1 MPTSRKTRGLI
12 VILAGAV
19 AACGAQSADDQFA
32 EQPPADEQ
40 LAEQPVEEPMSI
52 LTAEIES
59 RINAAREAVASFS
72 DRAQAE
78 AAGYTQQL
86 TECVASAEG
95 GQGFHFANPE
105 LIGDG
110 GQLDALQPEVL
121 LYEPQADGSF
131 RLVGFAYA
139 LPRADWTAP
148 EPPTFLG
155 QPMTA
160 NEELGVWTLRV
171 WTVDNPNGTFAD
183 WNPNVSCVPGEGETE
198 GDAGS
203 HDAAS
208 HHEM

>member
-1 MPTSRKTRGLI
+1 
-12 VILAGAV
+12 V
-19 AACGAQSADDQFA
+19 
-32 EQPPADEQ
+32 
-40 LAEQPVEEPMSI
+40 
-52 LTAEIES
+52 
-59 RINAAREAVASFS
+59 
-72 DRAQAE
+72 
-78 AAGYTQQL
+78 
-86 TECVASAEG
+86 
-95 GQGFHFANPE
+95 HFANPE

-110 GQLDALQPEVL
+110 GQPDALQPEVL

-198 GDAGS
+198 GDTGS

-208 HHEM
+208 HHEMCARDQSADRRARALPAPGPVSCRCCAGALAP

>member
-1 MPTSRKTRGLI
+1 
-12 VILAGAV
+12 
-19 AACGAQSADDQFA
+19 
-32 EQPPADEQ
+32 
-40 LAEQPVEEPMSI
+40 
-52 LTAEIES
+52 
-59 RINAAREAVASFS
+59 
-72 DRAQAE
+72 
-78 AAGYTQQL
+78 
-86 TECVASAEG
+86 EG

-160 NEELGVWTLRV
+160 NEELGVGPLRAG
-171 WTVDNPNGTFAD
+171 TVDNPHRTFAD
-183 WNPNVSCVPGEGETE
+183 GRANHSGVPGGGETE